1 MTSSHSH
8 FTPNINIYDTLE
20 LVARDLYI
28 KALQEI
34 PPDVR
39 VGLSHG
45 LEAEKREGNQTA
57 SRILLV
63 ILDNIRV
70 ADEQKT
76 LVCQDTGLPVFKV
89 LLGERLNVD
98 IARLKESLRKGCV
111 RATAERPLRS
121 NTVHPLTRKHTGT
134 NTGHGIPV
142 IKLDVVSDSDLIE
155 IHMAPKGSGSE
166 NMSFLKMLNPSEG
179 VKGIKKFVLQ
189 CIFESGARPCP
200 PMIVGIGLGGTSD
213 LAMSLAKEAST
224 FRRIGS
230 HSSDPD
236 VAKLEKELLGKI
248 NETGI
253 GPQGLGGTTTAMA
266 VNIEWAHTHI
276 SQNPVAVNIQCWRGE
291 RAEVVL
297 DGNGKVT
304 WR

>member
-1 MTSSHSH
+1 MMKTS
-8 FTPNINIYDTLE
+8 PDIYDKLE
-20 LVARDLYI
+20 EVARDLYI

-34 PPDVR
+34 PSDVR
-39 VGLSHG
+39 NGLGRG
-45 LEAEKREGNQTA
+45 LEAEKQGNNQTA
-57 SRILLV
+57 TGIMLT

-89 LLGERLNVD
+89 AVGSKLDLDL
-98 IARLKESLRKGCV
+98 ARLKESLRKGCA

-121 NTVHPLTRKHTGT
+121 NTVHPLTRKHTGS
-134 NTGHGIPV
+134 NTGEGIPV
-142 IKLDVVSDSDLIE
+142 VKLDFVPDSDRIE
-155 IHMAPKGSGSE
+155 LKMAPKGSGSE

-179 VKGIKKFVLQ
+179 VIGIKKFVLQ

-213 LAMSLAKEAST
+213 VAMGLAKDAST
-224 FRRIGS
+224 FRYLGTRNP
-230 HSSDPD
+230 DPD
-236 VAKLEKELLGKI
+236 VAKLEGELLELI
-248 NETGI
+248 NQTGI
-253 GPQGLGGTTTAMA
+253 GPQGLGGATTAMA

-291 RAEVVL
+291 RAEAVL

-304 WR
+304 WK

>member
-1 MTSSHSH
+1 MSPS
-8 FTPNINIYDTLE
+8 PNIYDTLE

-39 VGLSHG
+39 AGLSHG
-45 LEAEKREGNQTA
+45 LEAEKRDGHQTA
-57 SRILLV
+57 GRILNV

-89 LLGERLNVD
+89 FVGGKLNLD
-98 IARLKESLRKGCV
+98 IPRLKESLRKGCE

-134 NTGHGIPV
+134 NTGNGIPV
-142 IKLDVVSDSDLIE
+142 IKLDVVPDSDRIE

-179 VKGIKKFVLQ
+179 VQGIKKFVLQ

-213 LAMSLAKEAST
+213 VAMSLAKDAST
-224 FRRIGS
+224 FRRIGTR
-230 HSSDPD
+230 SSDPD
-236 VAKLEKELLGKI
+236 VAKLEEDLLGKI

-297 DGNGKVT
+297 DGNGKIT
-304 WR
+304 WK